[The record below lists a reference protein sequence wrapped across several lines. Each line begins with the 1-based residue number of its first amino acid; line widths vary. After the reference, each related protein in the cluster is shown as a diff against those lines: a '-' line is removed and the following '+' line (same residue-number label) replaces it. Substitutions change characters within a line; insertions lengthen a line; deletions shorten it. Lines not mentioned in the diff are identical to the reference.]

1 MGGWP
6 LLAASIS
13 GQACGHAAA
22 IRSTIHAGCAVSA
35 DRPLE
40 TTSSTAR
47 AAAASAGAPGAHGV
61 LTGDFAGWLTG
72 VPAKSRVL
80 LAKAPPH
87 EARTMGIVPGAH
99 APPARPL
106 HLEHPESPL
115 TALYEHEIIQ
125 YGDDRAWFVS
135 FSLQFMHV
143 RGMT

>member
-1 MGGWP
+1 ASP
-6 LLAASIS
+6 SCAAS
-13 GQACGHAAA
+13 
-22 IRSTIHAGCAVSA
+22 AVSA

-61 LTGDFAGWLTG
+61 LIGGDFSGGLTG
-72 VPAKSRVL
+72 VPAKSCLL
-80 LAKAPPH
+80 LAKPPPQ
-87 EARTMGIVPGAH
+87 EARAVGILPGAH

-115 TALYEHEIIQ
+115 AALYEHEIIQ

-135 FSLQFMHV
+135 FRLRLKHV
-143 RGMT
+143 RGMLQCLVWIFGMPVEDAKGLPVE